1 MIPYYS
7 LFQYLQK
14 HPKANFSQ
22 VANALDITDKTAKA
36 HYQYLVDNGY
46 ITGIR
51 AKIKPESLG
60 LETISFLVKVSDL
73 NKVSLVEKLADFHF
87 FTSYRN
93 RILGSFQG
101 LFLQFNI
108 PENAIRFLEALFIK
122 LKNLNVIEKFEKIQ
136 SAEFK
141 TSTSP
146 EFEFYNNEKGEWIWD
161 IEPWKE
167 YYNEASDDIK
177 GITTTEDN
185 VLQRIQNLDLKLIRD
200 MTINAK
206 QAHNDLA
213 EKFQVTPVRISRRM
227 AFLNEFVTDYVL
239 LYRRAKV
246 QPVDLV
252 LFRGRCSEINRNK
265 LFNTIKSVPIPF
277 DTGFNLLAEGFLWR
291 LNIPPT
297 YTSLFSDF
305 LWSIS
310 EELDFYRLDH
320 YKSKLYYF
328 YVDAFDTEKKEWKA
342 SRNEVIDQPLEW
354 LKKQL

>member
-14 HPKANFSQ
+14 HPRANFSQ
-22 VANALDITDKTAKA
+22 IANVLDITDKTAKA
-36 HYQYLVDNGY
+36 HYKYLVDKKY
-46 ITGIR
+46 IEGIR

-60 LETISFLVKVSDL
+60 LETVSFLVKVTSL
-73 NKVSLVEKLADFHF
+73 NKVSLVERLADFHF

-93 RILGSFQG
+93 RILGTAQG
-101 LFLQFNI
+101 LFLQFNV
-108 PENAIRFLEALFIK
+108 PENAIRYLEVLFLEMKEHQI
-122 LKNLNVIEKFEKIQ
+122 IEKFEMIQ

-141 TSTSP
+141 ISTSP
-146 EFEFYNNEKGEWIWD
+146 EFEFYDNERSEWIWD
-161 IEPWKE
+161 IEPWE
-167 YYNEASDDIK
+167 EAYTEASDEIRESITSDI
-177 GITTTEDN
+177 N
-185 VLQRIQNLDLKLIRD
+185 VLQRIQDLDLKLIRE
-200 MTINAK
+200 MTKNAK

-239 LYRRAKV
+239 LYRRSKV

-252 LFRGRCSEINRNK
+252 LFRGKCSEISRNK
-265 LFNTIKSVPIPF
+265 LFNILKTSPIPF
-277 DTGFNLLAEGFLWR
+277 NTGFSLLTDGFLWR
-291 LNIPPT
+291 MNIPPT
-297 YTSLFSDF
+297 FTSQFSNF

-320 YKSKLYYF
+320 YKSQLYYF
-328 YVDAFDTEKKEWKA
+328 YGDTFDTEKKEWKA
-342 SRNEVIDQPLEW
+342 SKNEVLDQPLEW